1 MSISNYVAT
10 TAQVQGTAD
19 GVNDPD
25 YLGHNLK
32 DNIVPPQPT
41 ATTYTPVDHPT
52 HHDPVRTPEHYDPA
66 SIARQI
72 TAQVKNM
79 EIQANKSFWESLD
92 MPSVPEGQSM
102 DRPNDESTT
111 PSNPVRE
118 HAEYNLRYN
127 QLHHSKF
134 MRGI

>member
-10 TAQVQGTAD
+10 PTQVQGTAD

-32 DNIVPPQPT
+32 DNLVPPQPA
-41 ATTYTPVDHPT
+41 ATSYTEFVGGCT
-52 HHDPVRTPEHYDPA
+52 DPVRQSEHYDPA
-66 SIARQI
+66 SIARRL
-72 TAQVKNM
+72 TAQMKDM
-79 EIQANKSFWESLD
+79 EIQANKMFWDSLD
-92 MPSVPEGQSM
+92 IPVGSEGSPM

-118 HAEYNLRYN
+118 HAEHNLRYN
-127 QLHHSKF
+127 QLHRSKF
-134 MRGI
+134 MRAI